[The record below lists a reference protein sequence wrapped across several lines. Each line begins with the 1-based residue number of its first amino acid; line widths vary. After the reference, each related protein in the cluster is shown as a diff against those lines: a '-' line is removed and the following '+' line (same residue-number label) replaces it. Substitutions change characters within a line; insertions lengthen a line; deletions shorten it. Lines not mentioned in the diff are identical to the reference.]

1 MQFQVPQFIDIEDK
15 VIGPLTIKQ
24 FLYFL
29 AAGVLIFILYK
40 TLNLLATIILAIP
53 IIGISIALAFVKIGN
68 QPFISFL
75 KNFFGFIRKPDFYVW
90 KKPLSKD
97 NVSGQTEEHVEI
109 IKKMPAKTKISQE
122 TRDSLQDLGWKTE
135 INKD

>member
-24 FLYFL
+24 FLYL
-29 AAGVLIFILYK
+29 LGAGFIIFIVYK
-40 TLNLLATIILAIP
+40 ILNLFATIILAIP
-53 IIGISIALAFVKIGN
+53 IAGIAIALAFVKIGN
-68 QPFISFL
+68 QPFVSFL

-90 KKPLSKD
+90 KKPIGKQQS
-97 NVSGQTEEHVEI
+97 QQEEHVEI
-109 IKKMPAKTKISQE
+109 IKKVPAKTKLNRE
-122 TRDSLQDLGWKTE
+122 AKDNLQDLGWKTE

>member
-29 AAGVLIFILYK
+29 AGGVVIFILYK
-40 TLNLLATIILAIP
+40 TLNLFATIILAIP
-53 IIGISIALAFVKIGN
+53 IIGISVALAFVRIGN

-75 KNFFGFIRKPDFYVW
+75 KNFLGFIRKPDFYVW
-90 KKPLSKD
+90 KKPLGKKNLPD
-97 NVSGQTEEHVEI
+97 QTEEHVEI
-109 IKKMPAKTKISQE
+109 IKKVPAKTKLNQE
-122 TRDSLQDLGWKTE
+122 TKDNLQDLGWKTE
-135 INKD
+135 INKE